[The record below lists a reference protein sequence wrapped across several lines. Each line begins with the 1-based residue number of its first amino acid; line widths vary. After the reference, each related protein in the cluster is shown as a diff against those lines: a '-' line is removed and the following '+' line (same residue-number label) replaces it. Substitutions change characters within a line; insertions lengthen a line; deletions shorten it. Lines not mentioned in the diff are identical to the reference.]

1 MQGLGN
7 ALCVSGFRGCLVSRE
22 RVNAKRKL
30 VATRVHNSGCCI
42 GHPIWMVSRI
52 DGIAKSRMLEKL
64 QPHASLEG
72 DTSW

>member
-7 ALCVSGFRGCLVSRE
+7 ALWLDDSIVAWYQEKGSMLEETGCGK
-22 RVNAKRKL
+22 NAQPRL
-30 VATRVHNSGCCI
+30 LHWTSLMDSIVT
-42 GHPIWMVSRI
+42 

-72 DTSW
+72 GASW